1 MIDRLV
7 RDEVRVLKSYPET
20 ALPCRIKMDANE
32 NEWGLPQQV
41 KEALIKDVL
50 DFPFHRYPD
59 SDGAALKGKL
69 EEYTGVPAKN
79 LIIGNGSD
87 ELIRFIVDA

>member
-1 MIDRLV
+1 MIDGLA

-69 EEYTGVPAKN
+69 EEYTGVPAKT
-79 LIIGNGSD
+79 L
-87 ELIRFIVDA
+87 L